1 MTLGDIMSSSLL
13 ASLYQEESTLL
24 SDLRRST
31 QFRRLEEIQR
41 LIALYAAEPPVGA
54 EFDAVLTRSATPLTP
69 DWTGTQAIL
78 QDLGAVMRRA
88 EVA

>member
-1 MTLGDIMSSSLL
+1 MSSTLL
-13 ASLYQEESTLL
+13 ASLYYEESTLL
-24 SDLRRST
+24 SELRGST

-41 LIALYAAEPPVGA
+41 LITLYAAAPPVGA
-54 EFDAVLTRSATPLTP
+54 ELDAVLTRTTPSITP

-78 QDLGAVMRRA
+78 QDLGADMRRA